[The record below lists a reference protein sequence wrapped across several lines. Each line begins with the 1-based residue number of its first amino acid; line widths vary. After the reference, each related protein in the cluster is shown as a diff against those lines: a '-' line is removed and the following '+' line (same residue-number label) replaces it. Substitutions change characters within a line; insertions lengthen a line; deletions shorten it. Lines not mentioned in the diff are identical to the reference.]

1 VFSFKVRRDADV
13 TPEVPVTPV
22 PPEAPAA
29 PAQPAQASAPAVAEE
44 ATSGATAT
52 ATATATAA
60 DSDDRTDTQ
69 TGSIHV
75 VRAGESLWSIARELL
90 PARATSAQ
98 VAAEV
103 ARLWNLNQNR
113 IGSGDPKLIL
123 PGERLRIS

>member
-1 VFSFKVRRDADV
+1 VFSFEVRPNADV
-13 TPEVPVTPV
+13 TSEVPVTPV
-22 PPEAPAA
+22 PPEASAP
-29 PAQPAQASAPAVAEE
+29 PAQDSAHAVAEV
-44 ATSGATAT
+44 ATSAAKASGTETAT
-52 ATATATAA
+52 
-60 DSDDRTDTQ
+60 DSDNRTDTQ
-69 TGSIHV
+69 TGSVHV

-113 IGSGDPKLIL
+113 IESGDPNLIL

>member
-1 VFSFKVRRDADV
+1 MFSFNVRPDADV
-13 TPEVPVTPV
+13 TSKVPVTPV
-22 PPEAPAA
+22 PPEAPAQS
-29 PAQPAQASAPAVAEE
+29 AQDSAPAVAEV
-44 ATSGATAT
+44 ATSAARATAT
-52 ATATATAA
+52 ATETATAT
-60 DSDDRTDTQ
+60 DSGNRTDTQ

-113 IGSGDPKLIL
+113 IESGDPNLIL

>member
-1 VFSFKVRRDADV
+1 VFSFEVRPNADV
-13 TPEVPVTPV
+13 TSEVPVTPV
-22 PPEAPAA
+22 PPEAPAP
-29 PAQPAQASAPAVAEE
+29 PAQDSAHAVAEV
-44 ATSGATAT
+44 ATSAAKASGTETAT
-52 ATATATAA
+52 AT
-60 DSDDRTDTQ
+60 DSDNRTDTQ
-69 TGSIHV
+69 TGSVHV